1 MRDTARSILAADG
14 LILTREHPRLRTTL
28 LRMTRTGELTRL
40 LPGVFAES
48 GRVHVELWLQAV
60 CRWCPQGVLHHSTA
74 LAFWFEESPRI
85 PIRLAGPVPRE
96 PRKGIQF
103 TRRPVPPEYQLRGRV
118 NVVTAGYAAVEL
130 AATDDGQA
138 LTRVLRQGLV
148 AAEALPDLIDS
159 LRGTP
164 GQATR
169 RRIVTSCYRNPWS
182 FAELRLHQILMQAG
196 ITGWVANPR
205 LVVAGHV
212 VYPDVYFAAQ
222 RLIVEFD
229 GFETHRDLMSF
240 RRDRERQNALVLA
253 DYRVLRVIWEHVM
266 ERPDYVVATVR
277 QALAGDR

>member
-1 MRDTARSILAADG
+1 MKDTARSILAADG

-48 GRVHVELWLQAV
+48 GRADMNLWLQAV
-60 CRWCPQGVLHHSTA
+60 CRWCPDGVLHHSTA
-74 LAFWFEESPRI
+74 LAFWFEESPRL

-103 TRRPVPPEYQLRGRV
+103 TRRPVPPEHQLRGRV

-130 AATDDGQA
+130 AATDEGQA
-138 LTRVLRQGLV
+138 LTRALRQGLV
-148 AAEALPDLIDS
+148 ATEALPDLLDS

-164 GQATR
+164 GQASR
-169 RRIVTSCYRNPWS
+169 RRIVTACYRNPWS
-182 FAELRLHQILMQAG
+182 FAELRLHQILIQAG
-196 ITGWVANPR
+196 ITGWLANPR
-205 LVVAGHV
+205 LVVAGRVTH
-212 VYPDVYFAAQ
+212 PDVFFAAQ

-229 GFETHRDLMSF
+229 GYESHRDRTSF

-253 DYRVLRVIWEHVM
+253 DCRMLRVTWEHVM
-266 ERPDYVVATVR
+266 ESPDYVVAIVQ
-277 QALAGDR
+277 QALAADR